1 MSEARLVLFTRYPEP
16 GKAKTRLIPALG
28 EAGAANVH
36 RQLAERTVATM
47 RTSAL
52 AIEIRYTGADE
63 TRFADWL
70 GADLS
75 LVEQGDGDLGDRLQ
89 AAAGELPVIFVGADC
104 PDLTSELLQEAADAL
119 TEQDVVIGP
128 AEDGGYWLIGISAH
142 YDWLFAD
149 MEWGTEAVLP
159 ETLRRLAQHDIEPKL
174 LPTLADCDR
183 PEDLARW
190 PWLTA

>member
-1 MSEARLVLFTRYPEP
+1 MPDARLVLFTRYPEP

-28 EAGAANVH
+28 DAGAANIH

-47 RTSAL
+47 RASGL
-52 AIEIRYTGADE
+52 DIEIRYTGAE
-63 TRFADWL
+63 KTRFADWL

-75 LVEQGDGDLGDRLQ
+75 FAEQGAGDLGDRLR
-89 AAAGELPVIFVGADC
+89 AAIGEPPVIFVGADC
-104 PDLTSELLQEAADAL
+104 PDLSAELLSQAAEALAEHA
-119 TEQDVVIGP
+119 VVIGP
-128 AEDGGYWLIGISAH
+128 AEDGGYWLIGLSARH
-142 YDWLFAD
+142 DWLFTD

-159 ETLRRLAQHDIEPKL
+159 ETLRRLAEREITPKL

-183 PEDLARW
+183 PEDLTRW